1 MLFPYFVYIV
11 HFAKFTRGSSL
22 LTESLLMEKSKAE
35 ESPWWKRKK
44 YRPKEERKSTIL
56 ARKEKNPSWKR
67 LAVAE
72 LHAGVQISNKEVA
85 VKTKFAIHN
94 VKNEVSF
101 PFCMPCYKNMNNRL
115 ECNFES
121 CRSICCLAP
130 QHIFRF
136 FHFRRGFFL
145 CLWQLCSLL
154 CRPPQRSTE
163 RSRLKKNKKQKK
175 NKKTCLQRSTCVNS
189 HPANPMGE
197 RLIQVRLYY
206 FSSRLRCWSTAA
218 RPQHFTAFRTLR
230 CCLML
235 PLYIPFKHNAESNF

>member
-1 MLFPYFVYIV
+1 M
-11 HFAKFTRGSSL
+11 
-22 LTESLLMEKSKAE
+22 
-35 ESPWWKRKK
+35 
-44 YRPKEERKSTIL
+44 
-56 ARKEKNPSWKR
+56 
-67 LAVAE
+67 AE

-136 FHFRRGFFL
+136 FHFQAGFSFAFGNFAHY
-145 CLWQLCSLL
+145 CVILL
-154 CRPPQRSTE
+154 NAPPNDRD
-163 RSRLKKNKKQKK
+163 KKNKKKQKK
-175 NKKTCLQRSTCVNS
+175 KKRICNVQPVLNS

-218 RPQHFTAFRTLR
+218 QPQHFAAFRTLR